1 MISGR
6 LPQRYPGEV
15 RVVLKHHA
23 VDIGG
28 EVLEFFG
35 TLPQLRGEERG
46 EDPSQGSERGGIGT
60 AGGVTHQ
67 IPLVPTLPPQRKQP
81 AGPEGQV
88 LLPCRAARTPLGV
101 VV

>member
-35 TLPQLRGEERG
+35 TLPQLRGEERR
-46 EDPSQGSERGGIGT
+46 EDSSPGAERGGIGA
-60 AGGVTHQ
+60 AGGVAHQ
-67 IPLVPTLPPQRKQP
+67 IRRVPPRGRKSKQR
-81 AGPEGQV
+81 AGPRGG
-88 LLPCRAARTPLGV
+88 GV
-101 VV
+101 VPRGGAATAQEG